1 MKKII
6 SFIIRREKIQIII
19 KLLSVFFLIVSNP
32 LYSRDID
39 LDKIYIQESCP
50 IYAKIIDK
58 KIDAIKNAGAGFID
72 KNIAFAEWM
81 NGREI
86 VYIKEQEKINIIYL
100 YDTVK
105 HTRTEI
111 TRFDGTVTYF
121 KASQSGKFAVLK
133 KFTIDENANTSAFIV
148 VIKIYQKQIMFF
160 KSNYLF
166 ADFTVSFSGQ
176 SIFLEKKAGIFEF
189 FPDSGYEKLIIKS
202 SVYEKIKSGDSNI
215 LAYQSP
221 DGNKFA
227 VLCGQAGNYK
237 AIIHGDQESKV
248 IDNISS
254 SIEFFWVDN
263 NSIAYRKGGPGSFRS
278 IIYNIKYDFEK
289 IIADDSF
296 NTGLVYSNQTKAFSF
311 LKGQLVNFYYPLTSQ
326 IIQTGLEGEDSALS
340 PDSTRF
346 LSIFNRNLFI
356 TNLSVM
362 DKKTLQVK
370 KVSAEI
376 SDLYTQM
383 LKLKKC
389 WKNEFSYLFIK
400 RKITAYKN
408 FQGK

>member
-6 SFIIRREKIQIII
+6 SLLLTGKKIHII
-19 KLLSVFFLIVSNP
+19 KLLSVFFLIAAVP

-58 KIDAIKNAGAGFID
+58 KIEAFKKGGAGFID
-72 KNIAFAEWM
+72 KNVAFAEWI

-86 VYIKEQEKINIIYL
+86 VYVKEQESINIIYL
-100 YDTVK
+100 FDTIK
-105 HTRTEI
+105 HTRSEI
-111 TRFDGTVTYF
+111 SRFDGTVTYF
-121 KASQSGKFAVLK
+121 KLSQTGKFAVLK
-133 KFTIDENANTSAFIV
+133 KFSIDADANTAAFMV
-148 VIKIYQKQIMFF
+148 VVKIYQKQVMLF

-166 ADFTVSFSGQ
+166 ADFTISRSGQ
-176 SIFLEKKAGIFEF
+176 SIFLEKKSGIFEF
-189 FPDSGYEKLIIKS
+189 FPDSGFEKLVIKS
-202 SVYEKIKSGDSNI
+202 REYEKIKSGDSNI
-215 LAYQSP
+215 FAYQSP
-221 DGNKFA
+221 DANKFA
-227 VLCGQAGNYK
+227 ILCGQAGNYK
-237 AIIHGDQESKV
+237 AIIQGDQENKV

-254 SIEFFWVDN
+254 STEFFWVDN

-278 IIYNIKYDFEK
+278 VIYNIKYDFEK
-289 IIADDSF
+289 ILADDSF
-296 NTGLVYSNQTKAFSF
+296 NTGLVYSNQAKAFSF
-311 LKGQLVNFYYPLTSQ
+311 LKGQLINFYFPAGAQ

-356 TNLSVM
+356 GNISVL

-370 KVSAEI
+370 KISAEI
-376 SDLYTQM
+376 LVLYNEL

-389 WKNEFSYLFIK
+389 WGNEFSNLYIK
-400 RKITAYKN
+400 RKIAAYKN
-408 FQGK
+408 FLGK